1 MHAALPSEGAG
12 GDQDRHIMSRSIHPH
27 RQCRSPAP
35 VISPAR
41 RRLAGRCENDRIDAA
56 DGLAARGAIAIDSL
70 GASSPSDEPLPA
82 ARRRPQ
88 QGGGNVEIT
97 IALAVLP
104 CPTSRGFLPRRLSDA
119 GPIPV
124 AVLAAGPAS
133 EILHAG
139 SPQLLY
145 TDGRLLNEVPPP
157 IGQYNFLPHGDCRKA
172 YRTSDIGRASSTTDR
187 HERTGRWEVFGT
199 KRMLECCPL
208 CNAA

>member
-133 EILHAG
+133 EILHDCGLHGSLGNRQLWTNLGSRGLAG
-139 SPQLLY
+139 
-145 TDGRLLNEVPPP
+145 RARNEVHSCRNSKNVIRGSRCSRLPPA
-157 IGQYNFLPHGDCRKA
+157 A
-172 YRTSDIGRASSTTDR
+172 YAAAWAI
-187 HERTGRWEVFGT
+187 ERRS
-199 KRMLECCPL
+199 PDH
-208 CNAA
+208 AQ